1 MKKKLTS
8 KHISLCFWSLFD
20 KLAALLMMQQ
30 HCNIVTLKK
39 MNTMYCTMYLQHK
52 CKDKKNKIKKMVLQI

>member
-52 CKDKKNKIKKMVLQI
+52 CNKVF